1 MAEAAGDVLVVPT
14 SRGHAEA
21 RRIGHAEAGASRW
34 CISYPWDTDI
44 FYGTAE
50 QAIAYMTKQ
59 VAEREGAEA
68 KRSLPEKGDAERR
81 A

>member
-1 MAEAAGDVLVVPT
+1 MAEAAGDVLILPT
-14 SRGHAEA
+14 SRGQAEA
-21 RRIGHAEAGASRW
+21 RRMGHAEAGASRW

-50 QAIAYMTKQ
+50 QVMAHMKKLVSEQQA
-59 VAEREGAEA
+59 AAA
-68 KRSLPEKGDAERR
+68 KRLRPKQEDIEPR